1 MLDNN
6 GMNIMKIM
14 KLENYNVYKATESP
28 KVKDD
33 FNSER
38 EKGRDFKEM
47 LSKPKSKKVK
57 KDTVVEVNNKS
68 IVVDSSLDR
77 KIKEQRILKELIKEK
92 FIENPEVNN
101 KISFEDIMSLE
112 EWIELLLKES
122 DDNDLKADVSEQFI
136 NTLKDTISKLQD

>member
-14 KLENYNVYKATESP
+14 KLENYNVYKATVSP